1 MVKFYLLFVLFIYS
15 SFLTAQDRLVPLSE
29 NLQLQK
35 DYQQLMNS
43 PSSRAAENQSYYF
56 ELDTLELPFIDDFSR
71 NTLKT
76 FQFDSNDP
84 GITQNF
90 WHKFTVDG
98 FINDTLQVYTDTSYQ
113 YVWNSGTSTWDS
125 LANGTIEVIYND
137 SIYRAENIPVDT
149 VLFWPRPDSILVN
162 DTLVENTNFGFF
174 RLNEFDTVN
183 IIPDDGQSLW
193 VGNDGWINPTM
204 PDDPITLGVLTLDG
218 VDSAGIPHD
227 PNSVTSSYGISDVV
241 TSKPIFLGTKPQGGF
256 YTTLDSIYFTFFYQP
271 AGLGDAP
278 EERDS
283 LILEFYLPDEDRWVR
298 MWSSEGGDNK
308 PFEEVAISFRTL
320 DQFLQ
325 DGFRFRFLNYA
336 TLTGAFDNWHIDY
349 VRLGANRSSD
359 DLEIDDL
366 AYLEEGKTLLSR
378 YTQMPWE
385 HYWQSSQFWMI
396 DQSEMFIRN
405 NSNTAK
411 NVESVLEVYDGDT
424 RIFQSDIRRKPNFPA
439 NTIQAE
445 QFSLDIFEFPKIDAP
460 YKNFEIRYTTNTTPD
475 DNRFNDT
482 TFFNQQFGTQYAY
495 DDGSSENAWEL
506 VGTDAKLAI
515 EFDLAKED
523 TLKALNIYFPRTETS
538 MLDRAFRIV
547 VWSSLVPEI
556 QLFRSDLYFPVYSI
570 GRDLVTGYELEE
582 ELILNGK
589 VYIGFEI
596 ANGGSIIT
604 GFDNNTNARDL
615 SWINFDGSWVSISYD
630 GSVILRPD
638 FGQTNPYPVGIA
650 DEIPGAIDFT
660 VYPVPTDDHLFIEP
674 DRDDLYSF
682 KLIDLSGHIVKSSK
696 GTGLINLPMEDV
708 SAGIYL
714 LEICTEAGHRQVQ
727 KIVVN

>member
-1 MVKFYLLFVLFIYS
+1 MS
-15 SFLTAQDRLVPLSE
+15 APSQRLA
-29 NLQLQK
+29 NQ
-35 DYQQLMNS
+35 
-43 PSSRAAENQSYYF
+43 QSYFF
-56 ELDTLELPFIDDFSR
+56 ELDTLNLPFIDDFSR

-98 FINDTLQVYTDTSYQ
+98 VIEDTLQAYTDTSFQ
-113 YVWNSGTSTWDS
+113 YFWNSSTSSWDS
-125 LANGTIEVIYND
+125 VANGTIEVVFND

-183 IIPDDGQSLW
+183 IIPDRGPSLW

-204 PDDPITLGVLTLDG
+204 PVDPITLGVLTLDG
-218 VDSAGIPHD
+218 VDSAGIPHE
-227 PNSVTSSYGISDVV
+227 PSAVASSYGIADVV

-256 YTTLDSIYFTFFYQP
+256 YSTIDSIYFTFFYQP

-298 MWSSEGGDNK
+298 MWRSEGMGLR
-308 PFEEVAISFRTL
+308 PFEEVVISFRTL

-349 VRLGANRSSD
+349 VRLGANRSSE
-359 DLEIDDL
+359 DLEVDDL
-366 AYLEEGKTLLSR
+366 AYLEEGRTLLTR

-396 DQSEMFIRN
+396 DQAEMLLRN

-411 NVESVLEVYDGDT
+411 NVESTLEVFDDGT
-424 RIFQSDIRRKPNFPA
+424 RIFQSEIRRKPNFPA
-439 NTIQAE
+439 TTIQSE
-445 QFSLDIFEFPKIDAP
+445 QFSLDFFEYPKVDAP
-460 YKNFEIRYTTNTTPD
+460 YKNFEVRYITNTTPD

-482 TFFNQQFGTQYAY
+482 TFFRQQFGTQYAY
-495 DDGSSENAWEL
+495 DDGSAENAWEL
-506 VGTDAKLAI
+506 VGSDAKLAV
-515 EFDLAKED
+515 EFDLARED
-523 TLKALNIYFPRTETS
+523 TLKALNVYFPRTETS

-556 QLFRSDLYFPVYSI
+556 QLFRSELYFPRYSI
-570 GRDLVTGYELEE
+570 GRNLVTGYELEE

-589 VYIGFEI
+589 VYIGLEI

-604 GFDNNTNARDL
+604 GFDNNMNTRDL
-615 SWINFDGSWVSISYD
+615 SWINYDGSWVSISYE
-630 GSVILRPD
+630 GSVMVRPD
-638 FGQTNPYPVGIA
+638 FGKTNPYPVRVEAQIQK
-650 DEIPGAIDFT
+650 ELSFS
-660 VYPVPTDDHLFIEP
+660 VYPVPAEDHLIIESLEKSAYSC
-674 DRDDLYSF
+674 RLIDLNGHVVKATKGSGIVYMS
-682 KLIDLSGHIVKSSK
+682 LIDLS
-696 GTGLINLPMEDV
+696 
-708 SAGIYL
+708 AGIYM
-714 LEICTEAGHRQVQ
+714 LEIITEKGRRQVQ